1 MIWRP
6 PRSTLTDP
14 RFPYTTLF
22 LSLFERAQIRIERVD
37 LARGGALDP
46 LAHLVEFVRGGAKP
60 RRDIV
65 GRLQELGA
73 QRPVRRVRG
82 QLVGGRIEI
91 GEAGLDAVRL
101 VAQGPFDLTEPVEL
115 RPGSLGIARG
125 KDGILE
131 HPIVV
136 RTAHATN
143 NTTPRVNRQQLGQGK
158 SAT

>member
-91 GEAGLDAVRL
+91 GEAGDRKSTRL
-101 VAQGPFDLTEPVEL
+101 N
-115 RPGSLGIARG
+115 SS
-125 KDGILE
+125 
-131 HPIVV
+131 H
-136 RTAHATN
+136 
-143 NTTPRVNRQQLGQGK
+143 
-158 SAT
+158 